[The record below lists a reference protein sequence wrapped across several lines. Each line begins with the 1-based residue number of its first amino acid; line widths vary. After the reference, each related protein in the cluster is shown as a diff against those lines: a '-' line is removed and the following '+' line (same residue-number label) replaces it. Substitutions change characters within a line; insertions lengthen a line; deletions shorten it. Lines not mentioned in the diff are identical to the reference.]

1 MAGIPNQLNAF
12 SSTFSFFENAAKN
25 GNVATVFDLL
35 LARVDKAAERLSDRA
50 VESGFTD
57 IDDTPIVAT
66 FGGEASAYGDNS
78 LAKGLMLGQA
88 VDVGLV
94 SYAMGTCSFTAA
106 ATATG
111 DDTALAITNSF
122 ATITGA
128 DIVITFGRHGSTP
141 LTSGADLAYSTS
153 TTSFLAVDLEF
164 WDFCARPHRDRVRLG
179 DLQATYAVG
188 TRRRDRSARRPARG
202 LRRGLLCRT
211 RCPGAQY
218 RGHAVDRHGGWH
230 AHHGLIGKSREP
242 PSIKYTSRKAL
253 PR

>member
-25 GNVATVFDLL
+25 GNVATVFDSL
-35 LARVDKAAERLSDRA
+35 LARVDKVAERLSDRA

-111 DDTALAITNSF
+111 EDTALAVTNSF

-164 WDFCARPHRDRVRLG
+164 WDSARGPIEIEYDWETCRLRMPSELDG
-179 DLQATYAVG
+179 EIAVLDALLEAFGEDSFAALDAQVLSIEDALSTVTAVG
-188 TRRRDRSARRPARG
+188 TLATG
-202 LRRGLLCRT
+202 
-211 RCPGAQY
+211 
-218 RGHAVDRHGGWH
+218 
-230 AHHGLIGKSREP
+230 
-242 PSIKYTSRKAL
+242 
-253 PR
+253 

>member
-1 MAGIPNQLNAF
+1 MAPIPKQLNAF

-25 GNVATVFDLL
+25 GNVATVFDSL
-35 LARVDKAAERLSDRA
+35 LARVDKVAERLSDRA
-50 VESGFTD
+50 VEAGLTD

-94 SYAMGTCSFTAA
+94 SYAMGTCSFTAT

-111 DDTALAITNSF
+111 EDTALAITNSF

-153 TTSFLAVDLEF
+153 TTSFLAIDLEF
-164 WDFCARPHRDRVRLG
+164 WDSARGPIEIEYDWETCKLRLPSELDG
-179 DLQATYAVG
+179 EIAVLDALLEAFGEDSFAELDAQVLSIEDTLSTVTAVG
-188 TRRRDRSARRPARG
+188 TLATA
-202 LRRGLLCRT
+202 
-211 RCPGAQY
+211 
-218 RGHAVDRHGGWH
+218 
-230 AHHGLIGKSREP
+230 
-242 PSIKYTSRKAL
+242 
-253 PR
+253 